1 MDAAFCVV
9 PAMATAIIFDVDG
22 TLVDSVDLH
31 ARAWAEAF
39 QHFGYN
45 VTAAEARTQIGKGGD
60 QLMPVFVPRD
70 DLERIGHDLE
80 SWRGDHFKSQY
91 LGEVRGFPD
100 VRKLFDAL
108 LARGLRV
115 ALGSS
120 AKPEELKTLKQ
131 AAGIADLELTEATSK
146 DAERSKPH
154 PDIFQA
160 TLERLGTAPGD
171 TVAVGDSPYDAEAA
185 IKAGITPVGMLCGGF
200 PEADLRRA
208 GCVAIYRDP
217 VDLLARLDDSPL
229 LA

>member
-1 MDAAFCVV
+1 MVK
-9 PAMATAIIFDVDG
+9 AIIFDVDG

-39 QHFGYN
+39 QHFGYD
-45 VTAAEARTQIGKGGD
+45 VTAADARTQIGKGGD

-70 DLERIGHDLE
+70 DLDRIGHDLE
-80 SWRGDHFKSQY
+80 AWRGQHFKSRY
-91 LGEVRGFPD
+91 LGQVRGFPD
-100 VRKLFDAL
+100 ARKLLDAL

-115 ALGSS
+115 ALGTS
-120 AKPEELKTLKQ
+120 AKPDELKTLKR
-131 AAGIADLELTEATSK
+131 AAGIADLGLIEITGEDT
-146 DAERSKPH
+146 ERSKPH

-185 IKAGITPVGMLCGGF
+185 AKAGITPVGVLCGGF

-217 VDLLARLDDSPL
+217 ADVLARLAGSPL
-229 LA
+229 L

>member
-1 MDAAFCVV
+1 M
-9 PAMATAIIFDVDG
+9 TKAIIFDVDG

-39 QHFGYN
+39 QHFGYK
-45 VTAAEARTQIGKGGD
+45 VSEADARTQIGKGGD

-70 DLERIGHDLE
+70 DLDRIGHDLE
-80 SWRGDHFKSQY
+80 SWRGEHFKSRY
-91 LGEVRGFPD
+91 LGQVRGFPE
-100 VRKLFDAL
+100 VRQLFDAL

-115 ALGSS
+115 ALGTS
-120 AKPEELKTLKQ
+120 AKPDELKTLKQ
-131 AAGIADLELTEATSK
+131 AAGIADLDLTEVTSE
-146 DAERSKPH
+146 DTERSKPH

-160 TLERLGTAPGD
+160 ALERLGTAPGD

-185 IKAGITPVGMLCGGF
+185 AKAGITPVGMLCGGF

-217 VDLLARLDDSPL
+217 ADLLAGLGRPPFGV
-229 LA
+229 